1 MKHIMI
7 FDGNSILNRAFY
19 AIRLLTSKSGEY
31 TNAIYGFLNICLKHI
46 ESDSPDVVCVAFDL
60 RDPTFRHKEDQEY
73 KANRKGM
80 PDELAAQLDNTKAIC
95 KALGYHILTL
105 AGYEADDIIGTVA
118 KKCEQGGDKCSV
130 VTSDRDLLQLAG
142 TNTLIK
148 LVKNANV
155 DDKLYYKEDFIKE
168 YGITPEQYVDVKA
181 IMGDSSDNIKGIA
194 GIGEKGAFALIQKFH
209 SLEEIYDNINTI
221 DVKPKMREKL
231 IAGKEDAFHSRFLA
245 KIDTDVPI
253 DLSILEKPLEQDR
266 DTLLELFTRLD
277 FNQFIDRLSLR
288 QPQQETDLTVIDDEE
303 KLNAFLNENSIAGYS
318 LQDSGLFAATQN
330 GRYQIGPAFHKAFFE
345 SESLLKIGF
354 GVKADITALQSKKI
368 AFRGLLFDV
377 LLAAYVLNSQNGTLD
392 CEHIAYQYLDTSKS
406 TEENNFA
413 LYPVLKQKLKD
424 EGVDK
429 LYDEIELPL
438 TRVLAE
444 MELTGIGIDIEL
456 TKQLSADYDLKIKH
470 LLEDIYQMAGEEF
483 NVASPKQLGV
493 ILFEKLHLPVLKKT
507 KTGYS
512 TGAEI
517 LERLRSD
524 HPIIDKILEYRRFSK
539 LKSTYIDGFLSVV
552 DPRDG
557 RVHTL
562 YNQTLTHT
570 GRLSST
576 EPNLQNIPIRYEEG
590 RELRKMFC
598 AGENKIF
605 VGADYSQ
612 IELRVLAELS
622 QDEMMGQA
630 FLQNEDIHTQTASL
644 VFNIPP
650 QEVTPELRR
659 RAKAVNFGI
668 VYGIGEFSLSQDIG
682 VTRRRAGEYIEQYK
696 AKYSGISRYLD
707 HVVQSAKEIG
717 YTTTMFGRRRYIP
730 ELFADNFNL
739 RSFGERAAMNAPI
752 QGSAA
757 DIMKCAMVKVY
768 NRIQKENLNAKIILQ
783 IHDELVLETPLNEQE
798 QVKEI
803 LKYEMEHAV
812 KSRIPFLAEV
822 NAGKDLYEL
831 K

>member
-1 MKHIMI
+1 
-7 FDGNSILNRAFY
+7 
-19 AIRLLTSKSGEY
+19 
-31 TNAIYGFLNICLKHI
+31 
-46 ESDSPDVVCVAFDL
+46 
-60 RDPTFRHKEDQEY
+60 
-73 KANRKGM
+73 
-80 PDELAAQLDNTKAIC
+80 
-95 KALGYHILTL
+95 
-105 AGYEADDIIGTVA
+105 
-118 KKCEQGGDKCSV
+118 
-130 VTSDRDLLQLAG
+130 
-142 TNTLIK
+142 
-148 LVKNANV
+148 
-155 DDKLYYKEDFIKE
+155 
-168 YGITPEQYVDVKA
+168 
-181 IMGDSSDNIKGIA
+181 
-194 GIGEKGAFALIQKFH
+194 
-209 SLEEIYDNINTI
+209 
-221 DVKPKMREKL
+221 
-231 IAGKEDAFHSRFLA
+231 
-245 KIDTDVPI
+245 
-253 DLSILEKPLEQDR
+253 
-266 DTLLELFTRLD
+266 
-277 FNQFIDRLSLR
+277 
-288 QPQQETDLTVIDDEE
+288 
-303 KLNAFLNENSIAGYS
+303 
-318 LQDSGLFAATQN
+318 
-330 GRYQIGPAFHKAFFE
+330 
-345 SESLLKIGF
+345 
-354 GVKADITALQSKKI
+354 
-368 AFRGLLFDV
+368 
-377 LLAAYVLNSQNGTLD
+377 
-392 CEHIAYQYLDTSKS
+392 
-406 TEENNFA
+406 
-413 LYPVLKQKLKD
+413 
-424 EGVDK
+424 
-429 LYDEIELPL
+429 
-438 TRVLAE
+438 
-444 MELTGIGIDIEL
+444 
-456 TKQLSADYDLKIKH
+456 
-470 LLEDIYQMAGEEF
+470 
-483 NVASPKQLGV
+483 
-493 ILFEKLHLPVLKKT
+493 
-507 KTGYS
+507 
-512 TGAEI
+512 
-517 LERLRSD
+517 
-524 HPIIDKILEYRRFSK
+524 
-539 LKSTYIDGFLSVV
+539 
-552 DPRDG
+552 
-557 RVHTL
+557 
-562 YNQTLTHT
+562 
-570 GRLSST
+570 
-576 EPNLQNIPIRYEEG
+576 
-590 RELRKMFC
+590 MFC